1 MDTLEYKVI
10 LAFLPPLCSSLH
22 LIKTLSIKGLPLAPL
37 ADGILFDAT
46 VAVAVTEVFV
56 SPKEAAIQE
65 LLFHLE
71 KQYAFQV

>member
-46 VAVAVTEVFV
+46 VAVTEVFV